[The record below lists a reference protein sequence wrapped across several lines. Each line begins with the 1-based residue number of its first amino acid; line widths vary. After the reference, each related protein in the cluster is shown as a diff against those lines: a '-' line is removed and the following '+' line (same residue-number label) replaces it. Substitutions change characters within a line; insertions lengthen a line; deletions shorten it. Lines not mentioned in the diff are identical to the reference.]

1 MVISVTALR
10 SLANS
15 EFPIISYVSPL
26 DTFTLGTINYLYVPY
41 LCAKLSM
48 AALAVGFSV

>member
-10 SLANS
+10 PLANS
-15 EFPIISYVSPL
+15 ESPNISYVSPL
-26 DTFTLGTINYLYVPY
+26 DKLTVGIITYLYVPY

-48 AALAVGFSV
+48 AALVVGLSV